1 MKRTV
6 FVLLFIGTHIIFIAL
21 QIHRHS
27 AYIQYSYQKQ
37 KNEKMYENLLKE
49 QEMLAY
55 ELHTLHNSENIKN
68 YAQNELNMM
77 PTTLR
82 HIKKVPHENR

>member
-1 MKRTV
+1 MKRNL
-6 FVLLFIGTHIIFIAL
+6 FALLFIGTHIIFIVL

-27 AYIQYSYQKQ
+27 LYIQYSYQKQ

-55 ELHTLHNSENIKN
+55 ELHTLHNSETIKQ

-77 PTTLR
+77 PTNLR
-82 HIKKVPHENR
+82 HIKKVPHEN

>member
-1 MKRTV
+1 MKRNI
-6 FVLLFIGTHIIFIAL
+6 FALLFVGTHIIFIVL

-27 AYIQYSYQKQ
+27 LYIQYSYQKQ

-55 ELHTLHNSENIKN
+55 ELHTLHNSEAIKQ
-68 YAQNELNMM
+68 YAQNQLGMM
-77 PTTLR
+77 PANLQ
-82 HIKKVPHENR
+82 HIKRVLHENR